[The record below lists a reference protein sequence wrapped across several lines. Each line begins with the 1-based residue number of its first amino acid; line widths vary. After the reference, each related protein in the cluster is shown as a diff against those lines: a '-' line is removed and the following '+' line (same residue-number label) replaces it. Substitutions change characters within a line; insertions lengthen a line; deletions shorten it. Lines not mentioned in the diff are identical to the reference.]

1 MSTHDPLHLFFGIKL
16 NPELHQALSQLIEEL
31 KQEPWGKRVMWNTNL
46 HVTLRFLGP
55 TKPSLLPILIERSRE
70 AVKKIASF
78 PLQLINIRF
87 HPSPTAPRT
96 IVAEIAAFSELF
108 ELAYALEEVAAKLGF
123 TPETK
128 PYLPYLILGQINHHH
143 VPSLREELKLNIES
157 MQIDEIILLNSKKT
171 EYNQTYE
178 PLECISLQK
187 NTVKA

>member
-16 NPELHQALSQLIEEL
+16 NPELNQALSKLTEEL
-31 KQEPWGKRVMWNTNL
+31 KQEAWGKRVIWNTNL
-46 HVTLRFLGP
+46 HVTLRFLGA
-55 TKPSLLPILIERSRE
+55 TKSSLIPILVERSHE

-128 PYLPYLILGQINHHH
+128 PYLPYLVLGQINHHH
-143 VPSLREELKLNIES
+143 VPNLREELKLNIES
-157 MQIDEIILLNSKKT
+157 MQVDEIVLFNSEKT
-171 EYNQTYE
+171 EHNQIYE
-178 PLECISLQK
+178 PLEHISLQK
-187 NTVKA
+187 RTVKA

>member
-31 KQEPWGKRVMWNTNL
+31 KQDWGKRVMWNTNL
-46 HVTLRFLGP
+46 HVTLRFLGATNPLLIP
-55 TKPSLLPILIERSRE
+55 TLIERSNE
-70 AVKKIASF
+70 AIKKIASF
-78 PLQLINIRF
+78 PLQFINIRF

-143 VPSLREELKLNIES
+143 VPNLREELKLNIEA
-157 MQIDEIILLNSKKT
+157 MQVDEIILFSSEKT

-178 PLECISLQK
+178 PLEYISLQK
-187 NTVKA
+187 SKVKA